1 LIYAFPAA
9 RKPHFAKEYLNRLLK
24 VAVVVSYLETITA
37 NIDNE
42 ARKWQK
48 NVGYSYLPPPMDKP
62 LTSRTP
68 KIMQIAA
75 IIHEMTSEPTTILDE
90 TELDELDGTKG
101 EIKNNMPIKSK
112 TPPAICRPIRGL
124 TGRDFPQLEQ
134 KRAVLLFCAQQFS
147 HSVDV
152 VIKLLSL
159 WQSVPVKK

>member
-1 LIYAFPAA
+1 
-9 RKPHFAKEYLNRLLK
+9 
-24 VAVVVSYLETITA
+24 
-37 NIDNE
+37 
-42 ARKWQK
+42 
-48 NVGYSYLPPPMDKP
+48 MDKP

-134 KRAVLLFCAQQFS
+134 KCAVLLFCAQQFS

-152 VIKLLSL
+152 VITLLSL
-159 WQSVPVKK
+159 WQNVPVKK